1 MNDEKYY
8 TIGEVAAISK
18 VPIKTLRYY
27 DDINLITPIKRSDTG
42 NYRYYRENQI
52 LSLFIIRK
60 LKLLG
65 FALKEIQQFIEDSDV
80 SSLQDIIDNKLE
92 GLQKEI
98 SKLQNCYTEGQC
110 FQERLKRGHYFIN
123 EMETDHDSTAC
134 KLEMIPEVDVI
145 YTRKVQSNYN
155 NADVSIERWTEMFDL
170 AKENELK
177 TIGAITLTY
186 HNEPLGQFYKT
197 ECDLEV
203 CLRVSESIDLPICKK
218 YGGFQA
224 VTAIHVGSHGTIYNT
239 HINAIKWINKNN
251 LIINGPISEEY
262 IISPMDVMNE
272 DAFLSKVIIPVA
284 DPKI

>member
-1 MNDEKYY
+1 MNDDKFY
-8 TIGEVAAISK
+8 TIGEVSAISK

-27 DDINLITPIKRSDTG
+27 DDINLIIPIKRSDTG
-42 NYRYYRENQI
+42 NYRYYRENQV

-65 FALKEIQQFIEDSDV
+65 FALKEIHQFIEDSDV
-80 SSLQDIIDNKLE
+80 SNLQNIIDNKLDS
-92 GLQKEI
+92 LQLEI
-98 SKLQNCYTEGQC
+98 SKLQNCYTEGQY
-110 FQERLKRGHYFIN
+110 FKERLKRGHYFLN
-123 EMETDHDSTAC
+123 EMDTVQESSAC
-134 KLEMIPEVDVI
+134 KIEMIPEVDVI
-145 YTRKVQSNYN
+145 YTRKVQTNYN

-186 HNEPLGQFYKT
+186 HNEPLNQFYKT

-203 CLRVSESIDLPICKK
+203 CLRVDEPIDSPICKK
-218 YGGFQA
+218 FGGVQA

-272 DAFLSKVIIPVA
+272 DAFLSKVIIPVS
-284 DPKI
+284 DPN